1 MLALQLPQH
10 GEPVL
15 VGQLDVHHH
24 EVGHL
29 LGHGSDG
36 LGAGRGVLRLV
47 PGILQQVGEEIPDL
61 GLVIDDED
69 RSSGVGQSDASVRL
83 ARVESLGFPRLEG
96 SHEYRRAVRIPY
108 NPDL

>member
-1 MLALQLPQH
+1 MLALQLPQD
-10 GEPVL
+10 GQPVL

-29 LGHGSDG
+29 LGHGGDG

-47 PGILQQVGEEIPDL
+47 AGILQQVGQELPDL

-69 RSSGVGQSDASVRL
+69 RSSGVGQSVPPSGL
-83 ARVESLGFPRLEG
+83 HES
-96 SHEYRRAVRIPY
+96 SARIP
-108 NPDL
+108 PPGGLRRV